1 MSTNEENNNEAT
13 KIKEVFD
20 EFAGNM
26 LEVLDKIENVRNHNL
41 INEEIILL
49 TIDGVTGIEPEYGT
63 KFSACKDL
71 FSPINT
77 VVPAGKRV
85 LIMTNVA
92 IAWDNDDYYMQL
104 LSKSGIA
111 WKKKTDVKAGVID
124 IDYRKNIGVILHNY
138 SDVDFEIKTGDPI
151 AQYIYLKSAEIES
164 KVVTEFTTECDSDRI
179 GGFGS
184 TSK

>member
-1 MSTNEENNNEAT
+1 MSTKEENNDEVRE
-13 KIKEVFD
+13 IKEVLD
-20 EFAGNM
+20 EFAVN
-26 LEVLDKIENVRNHNL
+26 LVEVLDRVESKTNCNL

-49 TIDGVTGIEPEYGT
+49 TIDGVTGIEPSYGT

-71 FSPINT
+71 FSPIDI

-138 SDVDFEIKTGDPI
+138 SDVDFEIKAGDPI
-151 AQYIYLKSAEIES
+151 AQYIYLKSAEIKS
-164 KVVTEFTTECDSDRI
+164 KVVTEFTTEIDSDRI